1 MAGSFPFYP
10 KKASLI
16 HVSYPNA
23 YALETI
29 YLSIFVIIIR
39 LKIKN
44 MFTPPPRMIY
54 RKFYKH
60 P

>member
-44 MFTPPPRMIY
+44 MFTPPPSNDI
-54 RKFYKH
+54 
-60 P
+60 